1 MADFENGLQ
10 TGGWTLSEINERAK
24 RQPKEFVLE
33 AEEAFAAQIRGT
45 VDKIE
50 ERRPECKILMVS
62 GPSSSGKTTTANMIK
77 DELMRRDIWS
87 TVISLD
93 DFYVGIARL
102 PLLKDGGKDFESI
115 DGLDI
120 EQVKRS
126 IKGIVYEGFCD
137 MPIYDFST
145 MAPSSER
152 RQIKLPENGMII
164 IEGLHALNP
173 VITEGLPLDSVFKIY
188 VSVENDVQL
197 GGAKVIQP
205 TSIRL
210 TRRVLR
216 DFYFRDT
223 EAVRT
228 ILMWNNVCR
237 GENLYI
243 KPLKEQSNVALNS
256 FHAYELCVMATPMIE
271 LCAEVTEDLDVYE
284 AIKRLEKKLDM
295 FERLDKSVVPP
306 TSLLKEFLK

>member
-10 TGGWTLSEINERAK
+10 TGGWTLSEINELAK
-24 RQPKEFVLE
+24 KYPEEFVLE

-120 EQVKRS
+120 EQVKKS

-197 GGAKVIQP
+197 GGEKVIQP

-256 FHAYELCVMATPMIE
+256 FHAYELCVMATPMIK

>member
-1 MADFENGLQ
+1 MADFDNDLQ
-10 TGGWTLSEINERAK
+10 KGGWTLPEINERAK
-24 RQPKEFVLE
+24 RHPEELILE
-33 AEEAFAAQIRGT
+33 AEEAFASQIRKT

-93 DFYVGIARL
+93 DFYVGVARL

-115 DGLDI
+115 NGLDI
-120 EQVKRS
+120 EQVKKS

-152 RQIKLPENGMII
+152 RQIKLPENGVII

-197 GGAKVIQP
+197 GGEKVLQP

-243 KPLKEQSNVALNS
+243 KPLKEQSNVSLNS

-271 LCAEVTEDLDVYE
+271 LCASVTENLDVYE
-284 AIKRLEKKLDM
+284 AIKRLQKKLDM
-295 FERLDKSVVPP
+295 FERLDKSLVPQ

>member
-1 MADFENGLQ
+1 MADFDNDLQ
-10 TGGWTLSEINERAK
+10 KSGWTLSEINERAK
-24 RQPKEFVLE
+24 MHPEEFILE
-33 AEEAFAAQIRGT
+33 AEATFASQIRET

-50 ERRPECKILMVS
+50 ERRPDCKILMVS

-115 DGLDI
+115 NGLDI
-120 EQVKRS
+120 EQVKKS

-152 RQIKLPENGMII
+152 RQIKLPENGVII

-188 VSVENDVQL
+188 VSVENEVQL
-197 GGAKVIQP
+197 GGEKVIQP

-243 KPLKEQSNVALNS
+243 KPLKEQSNVSLNS
-256 FHAYELCVMATPMIE
+256 FHAYELCIMGTPMIE
-271 LCAEVTEDLDVYE
+271 QCASVTGNLDVYE
-284 AIKRLEKKLDM
+284 AIKRLGKKLDM
-295 FERLDKSVVPP
+295 FERLDKSLVPQ

>member
-1 MADFENGLQ
+1 MTIFENYFEKD
-10 TGGWTLSEINERAK
+10 GWTLKKINEDAQK
-24 RQPKEFVLE
+24 HPKEFVNYIE
-33 AEEAFAAQIRGT
+33 KTFEKQIKET
-45 VDKIE
+45 VDYIE
-50 ERRPECKILMVS
+50 KKRLECKILMIS

-77 DELMRRDIWS
+77 DELMRRNIWT

-102 PLLKDGGKDFESI
+102 PLLKDGSKDFESI
-115 DGLDI
+115 NGLDI
-120 EQVKRS
+120 EQVKKS

-145 MAPSSER
+145 MAPSTKR

-173 VITEGLPLDSVFKIY
+173 IITEGLPLDSVFKIY
-188 VSVENDVQL
+188 VSVENGVKLDDEMIISP
-197 GGAKVIQP
+197 K
-205 TSIRL
+205 SIRL

-223 EAVRT
+223 SAERT

-243 KPLKEQSNVALNS
+243 KPLQAESNIAINT
-256 FHAYELCVMATPMIE
+256 FHAYELCVMGSQMIE
-271 LCAEVTEDLDVYE
+271 LCSSVSKDLEIYD
-284 AIKRLEKKLDM
+284 AIKRLCGKLAK
-295 FERLDKSVVPP
+295 FETIDDVLVPK
-306 TSLLKEFLK
+306 TSLLKEFIK

>member
-1 MADFENGLQ
+1 MTISENYFEKD
-10 TGGWTLSEINERAK
+10 GWTLQKINEEATK
-24 RQPKEFVLE
+24 RPKEFINYVE
-33 AEEAFAAQIRGT
+33 TAFKKQITET
-45 VDKIE
+45 VDYIE
-50 ERRPECKILMVS
+50 KKRPECKILMIS

-77 DELMRRDIWS
+77 DELMRRNIWT

-102 PLLKDGGKDFESI
+102 PLLKDGSKDFESI
-115 DGLDI
+115 NGLDI
-120 EQVKRS
+120 EQVKKA

-145 MAPSSER
+145 MAPSTKR

-173 VITEGLPLDSVFKIY
+173 IITEDLPLESVFKIY
-188 VSVENDVQL
+188 VNVENDVDL
-197 GGAKVIQP
+197 GDNKIISAK
-205 TSIRL
+205 SIRL

-223 EAVRT
+223 SAIRT

-243 KPLKEQSNVALNS
+243 KPLREESNIAINS
-256 FHAYELCVMATPMIE
+256 FHAYELGIMAAQMAD
-271 LCAEVTEDLDVYE
+271 LCKTVTEDLEIYDSI
-284 AIKRLEKKLDM
+284 ARLCAKLAK
-295 FERLDKSVVPP
+295 FEPISDTLVPAD
-306 TSLLKEFLK
+306 SLLKEFIK

>member
-1 MADFENGLQ
+1 MADFDNDLQ
-10 TGGWTLSEINERAK
+10 KCGWTLSEINERAK
-24 RQPKEFVLE
+24 MHPEEFIRE
-33 AEEAFAAQIRGT
+33 AEETFASQIRQT

-62 GPSSSGKTTTANMIK
+62 GPSSSGKTTTANMLK

-115 DGLDI
+115 NGLDI
-120 EQVKRS
+120 EQVKKS

-152 RQIKLPENGMII
+152 RQIKLPENGVII

-197 GGAKVIQP
+197 GGEKVLQR

-243 KPLKEQSNVALNS
+243 KPLKEQSNVSLNS

-271 LCAEVTEDLDVYE
+271 LCESVTEDLEVYE
-284 AIKRLEKKLDM
+284 AIKRLQKKLDM
-295 FERLDKSVVPP
+295 FERLDESLVPP

>member
-10 TGGWTLSEINERAK
+10 RGGWALSEINERAQ
-24 RQPKEFVLE
+24 RHPEEFVLE
-33 AEEAFAAQIRGT
+33 AEEAFAVQIKET

-50 ERRPECKILMVS
+50 KRRPECKILMVS

-77 DELMRRDIWS
+77 DELMRRGIWS

-120 EQVKRS
+120 EQVKKS

-197 GGAKVIQP
+197 GGEKVIHP

-271 LCAEVTEDLDVYE
+271 LCADVTEDLDVYE

>member
-1 MADFENGLQ
+1 MADFDNDLQ
-10 TGGWTLSEINERAK
+10 KGGWTLSEINERAK
-24 RQPKEFVLE
+24 RYPEEFILK
-33 AEEAFAAQIRGT
+33 AEEAFASQIRRT

-50 ERRPECKILMVS
+50 ERRPECKILMLS

-120 EQVKRS
+120 EQVKKS

-152 RQIKLPENGMII
+152 RQIKLPENGVII

-173 VITEGLPLDSVFKIY
+173 VITEELPLDSVFKVY
-188 VSVENDVQL
+188 VSVENEVQL
-197 GGAKVIQP
+197 SEEKIIQP

-243 KPLKEQSNVALNS
+243 KPFKEQSNVSLNS
-256 FHAYELCVMATPMIE
+256 FHAYELCIMATPMIE
-271 LCAEVTEDLDVYE
+271 LCVSVTEDLDVYE
-284 AIKRLEKKLDM
+284 AIKRLEKKLAM
-295 FERLDKSVVPP
+295 FERLNKSLVPQ

>member
-24 RQPKEFVLE
+24 KYPEEFVLE

-50 ERRPECKILMVS
+50 GRRPECKILMVS

-120 EQVKRS
+120 EQVKKS

-197 GGAKVIQP
+197 GGEKVIHP

-284 AIKRLEKKLDM
+284 AIKRLENKLDM